1 MALPKSFT
9 PFQIKDKLAET
20 GLRGKNFEFL
30 TDYTREQLQSLFEAG
45 EMLEPYW
52 RSRLNLMEGKVLAT
66 LFFRAEI
73 GRASCRERV

>member
-30 TDYTREQLQSLFEAG
+30 TDYTRESS
-45 EMLEPYW
+45 
-52 RSRLNLMEGKVLAT
+52 SRAFSRPG
-66 LFFRAEI
+66 RCWSPI
-73 GRASCRERV
+73 GGPS